1 MVKFPVESAW
11 KFPTSYVAYDLETT
25 GLHDPIWPVQY
36 GAIRVIDGKPEE
48 KFSTLVALPDG
59 VEIEK
64 GAIAVHGINP
74 DMFIDAP
81 SQREAYL
88 AFSNFVGELPL
99 LGFNSKAYDGPI
111 IDRLADLYRMPHLT
125 NNSGGSIKGQ
135 IDAMELYQKLF
146 GNRKSKLSDVCEH
159 YSVTNDHAHDAI
171 GDVDA
176 TVRVYSKIID
186 DIRMNSTD
194 PKDISVE
201 QESNELAGMLVC
213 VTGGKLSDK
222 RAYEKLVMSM
232 GGMVYGNVTKK
243 VNLCILLNND
253 ETTKSKKAIKYGIP
267 VLSGRNFLTKY
278 GRTVADID
286 SAQDDNPLGDRWES
300 EMGEEERKRFR
311 KALDLPVTKSLVW
324 AHIESVQRISRNKYG
339 FICELKQN
347 KYMTEAVQDVRVH
360 KYYAEDEAVTLDIR
374 MGDGSIRPLPVNAAL
389 FSTMQSEGKF
399 MSAIGGSDE

>member
-201 QESNELAGMLVC
+201 QQQKLHAMYQLSKRTVIITPYANSSTQLFSDEVWFGLVNKLKALGYIVYTNVAGKELPIKGTMRIKLTFPELVYAAG
-213 VTGGKLSDK
+213 
-222 RAYEKLVMSM
+222 
-232 GGMVYGNVTKK
+232 K
-243 VNLCILLNND
+243 VKCFIGRRSGIFDLLCFTDAELLCILYVDYWHDDLRKNFPD
-253 ETTKSKKAIKYGIP
+253 KKSYAFYYAGHYKA
-267 VLSGRNFLTKY
+267 VLEN
-278 GRTVADID
+278 A
-286 SAQDDNPLGDRWES
+286 
-300 EMGEEERKRFR
+300 RKRN
-311 KALDLPVTKSLVW
+311 ADDLTQ
-324 AHIESVQRISRNKYG
+324 VQLNVPHVDASEIYFEEDMMTDAIINTVK
-339 FICELKQN
+339 EL
-347 KYMTEAVQDVRVH
+347 E
-360 KYYAEDEAVTLDIR
+360 
-374 MGDGSIRPLPVNAAL
+374 
-389 FSTMQSEGKF
+389 
-399 MSAIGGSDE
+399 